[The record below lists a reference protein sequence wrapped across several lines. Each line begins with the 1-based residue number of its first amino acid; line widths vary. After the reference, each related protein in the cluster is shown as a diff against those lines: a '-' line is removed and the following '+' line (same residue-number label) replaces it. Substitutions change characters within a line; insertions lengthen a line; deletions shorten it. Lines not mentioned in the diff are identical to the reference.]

1 MAEIIRHCPDCGLDR
16 SITQHHG
23 LAGRCP
29 DSPDLCCPEW
39 YCVTCGAAL
48 LIGDIPVVLKP
59 ACTVGL
65 RDRVA

>member
-23 LAGRCP
+23 LSGRCP
-29 DSPDLCCPEW
+29 DSPDLYCPEW

-48 LIGDIPVVLKP
+48 LIGDIPVVLNT
-59 ACTVGL
+59 ARMVGL

>member
-16 SITQHHG
+16 STTQHHG
-23 LAGRCP
+23 LANRCP

-39 YCVTCGAAL
+39 YCVNCGAAL
-48 LIGDIPVVLKP
+48 LIGDIPAIRP
-59 ACTVGL
+59 PTWTANR